1 MLVIPFGVW
10 MQVTNEKALFQRT
23 YIKWD
28 KGVFPILKYKKKK
41 RLESLSSLTE
51 AMEK

>member
-1 MLVIPFGVW
+1 MLVTPFGVW

-23 YIKWD
+23 YVKWD
-28 KGVFPILKYKKKK
+28 KGVFPILKYKNKG
-41 RLESLSSLTE
+41 LESLSSLTE